1 MTGIIAQ
8 VSVLI
13 LILSSLWSVSSLV
26 PPRAPHTPSMTSAR
40 RSFLA
45 SAVVVTTQL
54 LAPVRAQAAVPAGFK
69 RIRTQF
75 IAALGD
81 PKASSGNEA
90 NEWGLWKVDPGP
102 RGVYLKNYDDIVKN
116 NFAGP
121 DGWKFDVNDW
131 WVEEHGLIMPP
142 PSFPVPV
149 GRYVVTG
156 GREATTVLTI
166 VDGGS
171 WTLDDSTL
179 YDVTHLPCR
188 SARYKPNA
196 GGGSPRQA
204 NQSDFPV
211 RPGAEMPP
219 VAGCDKQDYAVL
231 FVIGVED
238 LASSRDL

>member
-1 MTGIIAQ
+1 MLTGIFAHL
-8 VSVLI
+8 SVLM
-13 LILSSLWSVSSLV
+13 LFLSSVSSLV
-26 PPRAPHTPSMTSAR
+26 PARVPLKPSMTSVR
-40 RSFLA
+40 RNFLA
-45 SAVVVTTQL
+45 SAIVLTTQL
-54 LAPVRAQAAVPAGFK
+54 LVPVGAHAAVPAGFK

-81 PKASSGNEA
+81 PKGSSGNEA

-102 RGVYLKNYDDIVKN
+102 RGVYLKDYDEIVN
-116 NFAGP
+116 NHFSGP

-156 GREATTVLTI
+156 GRETTTVLNI
-166 VDGGS
+166 AEGGA
-171 WTLDDSTL
+171 WTLDDGTL

-196 GGGSPRQA
+196 GGGSPKEA
-204 NQSDFPV
+204 KQSDFPV

-238 LASSRDL
+238 LAAASKDL

>member
-1 MTGIIAQ
+1 MLTGIFPHL
-8 VSVLI
+8 SVLV
-13 LILSSLWSVSSLV
+13 LILSSVYSLV
-26 PPRAPHTPSMTSAR
+26 HPRVPLKPSMTSGR
-40 RSFLA
+40 RNFLA
-45 SAVVVTTQL
+45 SAIVVTTQL
-54 LAPVRAQAAVPAGFK
+54 CLLVPVRADAAVPPGFK

-81 PKASSGNEA
+81 PKGSSGNEA

-102 RGVYLKNYDDIVKN
+102 RGVYLKDYDEIVKN

-156 GREATTVLTI
+156 GRETTTVLNIAEGGAWTFD
-166 VDGGS
+166 DG
-171 WTLDDSTL
+171 TL

-188 SARYKPNA
+188 SARYKPKV
-196 GGGSPRQA
+196 GGSSPKEA
-204 NQSDFPV
+204 KQSDFPV
-211 RPGAEMPP
+211 RAGAEMPP
-219 VAGCDKQDYAVL
+219 VAGFDKQDYAVL

-238 LASSRDL
+238 LAASKDL

>member
-1 MTGIIAQ
+1 MLTRIF
-8 VSVLI
+8 VYLSVLM
-13 LILSSLWSVSSLV
+13 LILSSVASLV
-26 PPRAPHTPSMTSAR
+26 PPSAHHKPSMTSAR

-45 SAVVVTTQL
+45 SAIVLTTQL
-54 LAPVRAQAAVPAGFK
+54 LVPVSAQAAVPAGFK

-81 PKASSGNEA
+81 PKGSSGTEA
-90 NEWGLWKVDPGP
+90 NDWGLWKVDPGP
-102 RGVYLKNYDDIVKN
+102 RGVYLKDYDDIVKN

-131 WVEEHGLIMPP
+131 WVEEHGLIMPA

-166 VDGGS
+166 ADGGA
-171 WTLDDSTL
+171 WTLDDGTL

-188 SARYKPNA
+188 SARYKPYA
-196 GGGSPRQA
+196 GGGASPKDA
-204 NQSDFPV
+204 KQSDFPV

-219 VAGCDKQDYAVL
+219 IAGFDKQDYAVL

-238 LASSRDL
+238 LAASKDL